1 MHLIIAINGVLCII
15 FATFVV
21 GTQKMHVMKKLILT
35 AVFAIAAIAS
45 SSGQKLMIG
54 EKAPD
59 LKIKEW
65 LNQGPSQ
72 GSVRL
77 NEFFHSADEQSR
89 ARLSILDNYANKYSE
104 LTVIL
109 VAREDK
115 AIVENAVRSSSRS
128 FPIGIDD
135 NGKTFSAYSVQY
147 IPFSVLV
154 DEKGRVIWF
163 GNSSN
168 LQENFISNALK

>member
-1 MHLIIAINGVLCII
+1 MHD
-15 FATFVV
+15 
-21 GTQKMHVMKKLILT
+21 MKKFILT

-65 LNQGPSQ
+65 INQTPSQ
-72 GSVRL
+72 GTVRL
-77 NEFFHSADEQSR
+77 IEFFHSTDEQSR
-89 ARLSILDNYANKYSE
+89 ERLSVLDDYSNKYSG

-115 AIVENAVRSSSRS
+115 AAVESAAQPSSRS
-128 FPIGIDD
+128 FPVGIDD
-135 NGKTFSAYSVQY
+135 DGKTFSAYSVQY

-163 GNSSN
+163 GNSSS
-168 LQENFISNALK
+168 LQESSISNALK

>member
-1 MHLIIAINGVLCII
+1 MHD
-15 FATFVV
+15 
-21 GTQKMHVMKKLILT
+21 MKKLILT

-65 LNQGPSQ
+65 INQSPSQ
-72 GSVRL
+72 GTVRL
-77 NEFFHSADEQSR
+77 IEFFHSTDEQSR
-89 ARLSILDNYANKYSE
+89 ERLSVLDDYADKYSG

-115 AIVENAVRSSSRS
+115 AAVESAAHPSSRP
-128 FPIGIDD
+128 FPVGIDD
-135 NGKTFSAYSVQY
+135 DGKTFSAYSVQY

-163 GNSSN
+163 GNSSS
-168 LQENFISNALK
+168 LQESSISNALK

>member
-1 MHLIIAINGVLCII
+1 
-15 FATFVV
+15 
-21 GTQKMHVMKKLILT
+21 MKKLILT

-65 LNQGPSQ
+65 INQSPSQ
-72 GSVRL
+72 GTVRL
-77 NEFFHSADEQSR
+77 IEFFHSTDEQSR
-89 ARLSILDNYANKYSE
+89 ERLSVLDDYANKYSG

-115 AIVENAVRSSSRS
+115 AAVESAAQPSSRP
-128 FPIGIDD
+128 FPVGIDD
-135 NGKTFSAYSVQY
+135 DGKTFSAYSVQY

-163 GNSSN
+163 GNSSS
-168 LQENFISNALK
+168 LQESSISNALK